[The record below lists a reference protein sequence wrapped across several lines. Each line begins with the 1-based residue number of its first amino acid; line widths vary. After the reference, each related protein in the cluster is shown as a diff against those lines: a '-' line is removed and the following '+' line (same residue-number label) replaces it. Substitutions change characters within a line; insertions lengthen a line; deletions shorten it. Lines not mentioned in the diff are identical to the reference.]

1 MSRLRLGA
9 VEYLNARPL
18 VYGLHRPAGR
28 FDVRFDVPARCAE
41 LLHAGEVDLG
51 LVPSIEYLRGD
62 SYVAVPGVAI
72 GSDGPVAS
80 VAVFSHQPIDRVRT
94 VALDASSRTS
104 VALFTVLCARHF
116 GIAPDVR
123 VMPPEPARML
133 EACDAAVLIGD
144 VALLFDHEGAGV
156 QKTDL
161 GLAWK
166 AYCGLPFVYAF
177 WFGRPGLLTAGD
189 VAALGDACRL
199 GVEHADEVARQHFPG
214 DPVRAAI
221 GARYLRDNVDFG
233 FAERELAGL
242 TRFYRDAA
250 DLGLVPAFR
259 EPAFCQTN
267 R

>member
-18 VYGLHRPAGR
+18 VYGLHRHADR
-28 FDVRFDVPARCAE
+28 FDVRFDVPARCAD
-41 LLHAGEVDLG
+41 LLHHGEVDFG

-80 VAVFSHQPIDRVRT
+80 VAVFSRVPLEHVRT

-116 GIAPDVR
+116 GIDPEVR
-123 VMPPEPARML
+123 VMPPGPQRML
-133 EACDAAVLIGD
+133 EVCDAALVIGD
-144 VALLFDHEGAGV
+144 AALLFDHGAAGV

-161 GLAWK
+161 GLAWQHY
-166 AYCGLPFVYAF
+166 AGLPFVYAF
-177 WFGRPGLLTAGD
+177 WFGRPGLLTSEDIAI
-189 VAALGDACRL
+189 LGEACRL
-199 GVEHADEVARQHFPG
+199 GVEEAEQVARQHFPD
-214 DPVRAAI
+214 DPARASI

-242 TRFYRDAA
+242 TRFYREAA
-250 DLGLVPAFR
+250 DLGLVPVFR
-259 EPAFCQTN
+259 EPHFA
-267 R
+267 